1 MFLRR
6 HPRDETLIEMGGWD
20 EDGGIKVITSVQAD
34 EARRVFGDDT
44 IEADEA
50 MKAHLV
56 DLWGEVVERHMH
68 IEDGFSIVP
77 LHAGKPV
84 GLISVYWREFP
95 PPLPETKEGYIDIIE
110 VVEGYRRRG
119 IARELVRRSAERAR
133 QEGAYQ
139 LRAWSSEDKVEAIPM
154 WKALAFGLCAITD
167 PEVNGYFVTKPL

>member
-1 MFLRR
+1 MG
-6 HPRDETLIEMGGWD
+6 RDADMDIEY
-20 EDGGIKVITSVQAD
+20 V
-34 EARRVFGDDT
+34 
-44 IEADEA
+44 EADEA
-50 MKAHLV
+50 LKVQLV

-84 GLISVYWREFP
+84 GLISVYWRELP
-95 PPLPETKEGYIDIIE
+95 SPLSETKEGYIDIIE

-119 IARELVRRSAERAR
+119 IARELVRRSAERTR
-133 QEGAYQ
+133 REGAYQ

-154 WKALAFGLCAITD
+154 WKALGFGLCPITD